1 MIKADYHLHSS
12 FSSDSKTPM
21 EDQIKKAIQLG
32 LEHLCFTEHL
42 DLYYPKQYGDFSLSI
57 DEYFKESSYLQDKY
71 KGTIKIYQG
80 IEFGLIPKA
89 SQEYNVLVM
98 KYPFDFIIGST
109 HIIDEFDP
117 YYSDYWINKSRKQG
131 IVEYFNKVLENIKS
145 YDEYDTLGHLDYII
159 RYASLPENP
168 SRNKEL
174 FFDNYLYEEYKEVLD
189 EILHHLIEKDK
200 ALEVNSGGYKYGLG
214 APNPGYSVLKRYKEM
229 GGELIT
235 IGSDAH
241 NPEHLA
247 YDFKKLEALLST
259 IGFQYYVIY
268 KNREREFLK
277 I

>member
-117 YYSDYWINKSRKQG
+117 YYSDYWINKVG
-131 IVEYFNKVLENIKS
+131 NK
-145 YDEYDTLGHLDYII
+145 
-159 RYASLPENP
+159 
-168 SRNKEL
+168 
-174 FFDNYLYEEYKEVLD
+174 
-189 EILHHLIEKDK
+189 
-200 ALEVNSGGYKYGLG
+200 GL
-214 APNPGYSVLKRYKEM
+214 
-229 GGELIT
+229 
-235 IGSDAH
+235 
-241 NPEHLA
+241 
-247 YDFKKLEALLST
+247 
-259 IGFQYYVIY
+259 
-268 KNREREFLK
+268 
-277 I
+277 